1 MILNYRQTSGLF
13 LSAFLCIFRLPISDV
28 SVAEYPGQV
37 ATVKSIY
44 LTPRNEDFIRH
55 LKKEKERQRRQEMSN
70 YRGLDNCLDGK

>member
-1 MILNYRQTSGLF
+1 MILNYRQTSDLF
-13 LSAFLCIFRLPISDV
+13 LSTFLCIFRLPISDV

-55 LKKEKERQRRQEMSN
+55 LKKEKERQRRQEMSM
-70 YRGLDNCLDGK
+70 YR